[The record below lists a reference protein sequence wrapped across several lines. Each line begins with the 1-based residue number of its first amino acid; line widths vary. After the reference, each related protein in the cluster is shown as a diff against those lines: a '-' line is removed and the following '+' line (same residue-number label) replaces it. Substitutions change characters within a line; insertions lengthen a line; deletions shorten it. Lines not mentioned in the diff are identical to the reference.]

1 MLNYNAYLVKLQC
14 GRTEELSRQNWQL
27 LTELLQLVLWNKTKR
42 EEDQFLK
49 NGNLCN
55 QFLKI
60 KIFCERLQIQ
70 YNGLNKLLVDH
81 KTIKSSLNLFL
92 SFLAPGASIWH

>member
-81 KTIKSSLNLFL
+81 KTIKSALNLFL